1 MRSEGCSEV
10 SRGHSSWEKKQR
22 RAESF
27 NNKEQTVKF
36 EKCGAIERE
45 AVKSDSHYTSGK
57 DRIKAASTEES
68 QSQTAQEQKRVLKT
82 DRLMER
88 IVAPYNMQQACK
100 RVMQNKGAPGIDNM
114 PTKALPAW
122 LKIHREELSRQLI
135 AGTYKPSPVKRVI
148 IPKPDGGVRNLGIP
162 TVIDRVIQQATLQIL
177 NEVID
182 PTFSTSSYG
191 FRPGKSAHQALE
203 QASEYVKEGFWI
215 VVDIDL
221 EKFFDR
227 VNHDVLMSKV
237 AYRIGDKS
245 VLKLIR
251 AYLNAGIMANGV
263 CIMQEEGTPQG
274 GPLSPLLA
282 NILLDELD
290 KELEKRKHKFCRY
303 ADDCNIYVGSQA
315 AGERVM
321 ASVSKF
327 LEERLRL
334 KVNKTKSA
342 VGPSSYS
349 QIPGLQTL
357 NEWHLLYSQAKHQTL

>member
-1 MRSEGCSEV
+1 M
-10 SRGHSSWEKKQR
+10 
-22 RAESF
+22 
-27 NNKEQTVKF
+27 KF

-45 AVKSDSHYTSGK
+45 TVKSGSHSMSGE
-57 DRIKAASTEES
+57 DRIVAADREDLQT
-68 QSQTAQEQKRVLKT
+68 QTAQEQKRALKT
-82 DRLMER
+82 NRLMEQ
-88 IVAPYNMQQACK
+88 IVAPDNMQQACK
-100 RVMQNKGAPGIDNM
+100 RVMQNKGTPGIDNM
-114 PTKALPAW
+114 PTQALPAW
-122 LKIHREELSRQLI
+122 LKVHGEELCKQL
-135 AGTYKPSPVKRVI
+135 ATGSYKPSPVKRVT
-148 IPKPDGGVRNLGIP
+148 IPKPDGGLRDLGIP
-162 TVIDRVIQQATLQIL
+162 TVIDRLIQQAMLQIL
-177 NEVID
+177 NGVVD
-182 PTFSTSSYG
+182 PIFSTSSYG

-237 AYRIGDKS
+237 AYRIEDKS

-303 ADDCNIYVGSQA
+303 ADDFNIYVGSLA

-321 ASVSKF
+321 TS
-327 LEERLRL
+327 LE
-334 KVNKTKSA
+334 
-342 VGPSSYS
+342 
-349 QIPGLQTL
+349 
-357 NEWHLLYSQAKHQTL
+357 LL